1 MKTYLTAYIATAL
14 AFLCVDA
21 IWLSTMT
28 SQLYRPLLGDILRE
42 SFALAPAVFFY
53 LIYVAGIVFFAI
65 RPAFAGGGIAT
76 ALLHGA
82 AFGFCAYATYDLTN
96 HATLKDWPLAITL
109 ADLAWGT
116 FVTATSAALG
126 FAITRTVVGQV

>member
-1 MKTYLTAYIATAL
+1 MKAYLTAYLATAL
-14 AFLCVDA
+14 VFLCIDA
-21 IWLSTMT
+21 VWLTLMASR
-28 SQLYRPLLGDILRE
+28 LYQPLLGDILLE

-65 RPAFAGGGIAT
+65 RPAFASGQAT
-76 ALLHGA
+76 TAILHGA

-96 HATLKDWPLAITL
+96 QATLKGWPLAVTL

-116 FVTATSAALG
+116 FVTATAATLG
-126 FAITRTVVGQV
+126 FMIARRVAG